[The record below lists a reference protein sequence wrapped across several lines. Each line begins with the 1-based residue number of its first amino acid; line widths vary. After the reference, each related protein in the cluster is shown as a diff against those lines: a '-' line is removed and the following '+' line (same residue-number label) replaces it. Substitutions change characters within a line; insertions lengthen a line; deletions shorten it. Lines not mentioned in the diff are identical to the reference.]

1 MSKIKKDIFM
11 MFSKLITIIIK
22 KYVARKEVLYHESI
36 INDHLFKFI
45 NALTSDYTLNDFNK
59 IVEI

>member
-1 MSKIKKDIFM
+1 M